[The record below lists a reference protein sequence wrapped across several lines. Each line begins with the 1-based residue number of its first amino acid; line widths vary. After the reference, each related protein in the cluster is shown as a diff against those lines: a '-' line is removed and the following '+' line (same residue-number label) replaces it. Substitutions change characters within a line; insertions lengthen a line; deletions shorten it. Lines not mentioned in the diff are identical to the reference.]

1 MGIPSCAWG
10 YRLLHVT
17 FLFSHFSIIYRG
29 ILTLICRA
37 NLASSVLV
45 SMQGTGDDLFSG
57 KKPFFVLFCVESE
70 PKHVKSCG
78 NLGLINICSF
88 WWVLTF
94 LCSDR
99 SIILWFHL
107 V

>member
-1 MGIPSCAWG
+1 
-10 YRLLHVT
+10 
-17 FLFSHFSIIYRG
+17 
-29 ILTLICRA
+29 
-37 NLASSVLV
+37 
-45 SMQGTGDDLFSG
+45 MQGTGDGLFSG
-57 KKPFFVLFCVESE
+57 KEASRRGTCGFLIYTPFYGKMLLIFQLFCVESE

-88 WWVLTF
+88 WWVFTF